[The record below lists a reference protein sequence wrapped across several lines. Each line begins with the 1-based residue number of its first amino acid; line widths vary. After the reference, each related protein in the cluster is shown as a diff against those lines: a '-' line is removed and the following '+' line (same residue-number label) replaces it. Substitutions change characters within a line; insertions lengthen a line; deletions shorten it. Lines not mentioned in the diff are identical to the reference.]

1 MLNGAFSSPERS
13 RDRGGPHKTWT
24 VVLAGL
30 GVFMTALDTL
40 VVTTSLPVLR
50 VDLHASLSDLE
61 WT

>member
-1 MLNGAFSSPERS
+1 MLTRTSSPPAHG
-13 RDRGGPHKTWT
+13 DRAAPRKTWT

-50 VDLHASLSDLE
+50 VDLHARL
-61 WT
+61 